1 MAVQSLIRF
10 ASLWKNDGVV
20 IHLDSWKRHLGPVFL
35 AGGVLST
42 ELIKNPF
49 TFLSGCERYLL
60 LCNAGAMRSNHNPHW
75 LLAFVKVWERFWS
88 LKEGSQIYPSS
99 LKASVVSFDFA
110 FKMVQKD
117 IEVGDY
123 TRKGSLE
130 RACWSTK
137 NIITTTIII
146 VR

>member
-1 MAVQSLIRF
+1 M
-10 ASLWKNDGVV
+10 
-20 IHLDSWKRHLGPVFL
+20 
-35 AGGVLST
+35 
-42 ELIKNPF
+42 
-49 TFLSGCERYLL
+49 
-60 LCNAGAMRSNHNPHW
+60 
-75 LLAFVKVWERFWS
+75 
-88 LKEGSQIYPSS
+88 YPSS

-110 FKMVQKD
+110 FKMIQKD
-117 IEVGDY
+117 IAVGDY